1 MNRLLTFF
9 CVLIFKI
16 AAGQNIQVD
25 SQTFTPQQLI
35 ENILINSNCIQNVN
49 VTTVVGGNF
58 SGTDQS
64 YGYFNA
70 NGSTFPFQS
79 GIVLSTGELNNVP
92 GPNTSLSDDDASGW
106 SGDSDLQTILNEPN
120 TLNATLIEFDFTTIA
135 SQISFRYIFASE
147 EYQEGNANTCQYSDL
162 FAFLIRPATS
172 STYTNIA
179 LVPNT
184 QTPVKVTTVHPDIPN
199 GCAAQNEAYFGSWN
213 SASSPINFN
222 GQTAILTATADVDP
236 NATYHVK
243 LVIADEQNY
252 RYDSAVFLEAGSFQ
266 LSTDLGPDRLL
277 SNNTAVC
284 ENNTIQ
290 LDASQAGNNT
300 YKWFKNGNEIIGE
313 TNSTYEVLDAGTY
326 SVEAT
331 LDNACIASGE
341 VVIEYATNP
350 VIQDSVL
357 VECDQDQDGIT
368 LYNLFEAEQ
377 ELTNNDQ
384 TLLVTDFY
392 LSENDA
398 IIENNPIQNPT
409 NFQNSIPLQTVYAR
423 VENRNGCFNVAELQL
438 QIANNVIN
446 IPDAEACDGE
456 VVDGFTEFDLDVIT
470 ASFQGQIPNDAVV
483 NYYETETEAFNE
495 TNSLN
500 SPYTNAVANAQTLYV
515 KVVSNNQCYS
525 ISTVNLNVL
534 PTPSLLE
541 DESVFYCLNSFP
553 QTIRLEAGVQNIN
566 PNNYTYE
573 WLFNGISTLVNTSF
587 YDINETGNYTV
598 VVTDPNGCSATRNIS
613 VTPSNVATI
622 ESISVIEASPNNT
635 LTIQVSGEGE
645 YLFTMDHANGFY
657 QESHTFTNVRPGF
670 HTIYVQDKNGCGIT
684 EELISFLGFPKFVT
698 PNGDGFND
706 TWKVYGVNAN
716 FNQDIQVKIFDRFGK
731 LLSEQNN
738 LSLGWDG
745 TFNGYPLPGDDYW
758 FLITFEDGRTY
769 RGHFALKR

>member
-1 MNRLLTFF
+1 
-9 CVLIFKI
+9 
-16 AAGQNIQVD
+16 
-25 SQTFTPQQLI
+25 
-35 ENILINSNCIQNVN
+35 
-49 VTTVVGGNF
+49 
-58 SGTDQS
+58 
-64 YGYFNA
+64 
-70 NGSTFPFQS
+70 
-79 GIVLSTGELNNVP
+79 
-92 GPNTSLSDDDASGW
+92 
-106 SGDSDLQTILNEPN
+106 
-120 TLNATLIEFDFTTIA
+120 
-135 SQISFRYIFASE
+135 
-147 EYQEGNANTCQYSDL
+147 
-162 FAFLIRPATS
+162 
-172 STYTNIA
+172 
-179 LVPNT
+179 
-184 QTPVKVTTVHPDIPN
+184 
-199 GCAAQNEAYFGSWN
+199 
-213 SASSPINFN
+213 
-222 GQTAILTATADVDP
+222 
-236 NATYHVK
+236 
-243 LVIADEQNY
+243 
-252 RYDSAVFLEAGSFQ
+252 
-266 LSTDLGPDRLL
+266 
-277 SNNTAVC
+277 
-284 ENNTIQ
+284 

-326 SVEAT
+326 SVEVT
-331 LDNACIASGE
+331 LDNACIAFGE

-384 TLLVTDFY
+384 TLLVTNFY

-423 VENRNGCFNVAELQL
+423 VENRNGCFNVPELQL

-446 IPDAEACDGE
+446 IPDAESCDGQ
-456 VVDGFTEFDLDVIT
+456 VVDGFAEFDLDAIT
-470 ASFQGQIPNDAVV
+470 TSFQGQIPNDAVV
-483 NYYETETEAFNE
+483 NYYETETNAFNE

-515 KVVSNNQCYS
+515 KVISNNQCYV

-534 PTPSLLE
+534 PTPSLLL
-541 DESVFYCLNSFP
+541 DESIFYCLNSFP
-553 QTIRLEAGVQNIN
+553 QTIRLEAGVLNTN
-566 PNNYTYE
+566 PNSYTYE
-573 WLFNGISTLVNTSF
+573 WLFSGNSTLVNTSF
-587 YDINETGNYTV
+587 YDINETGTYTV

-622 ESISVIEASPNNT
+622 ESISVIEASVNNSV
-635 LTIQVSGEGE
+635 TIQVSGEGE

-657 QESHTFTNVRPGF
+657 QESNTFTNVRPGF
-670 HTIYVQDKNGCGIT
+670 HTIYVQDKNGCGIR
-684 EELISFLGFPKFVT
+684 EQLISVLGFPKFVT

-769 RGHFALKR
+769 RGHFALVR